1 MIFIMVDVR
10 EYNLRP
16 HPKVRGPLRER
27 PNPPLYP
34 VRSLLAIDR
43 RERGF
48 VEAPPCRM
56 TTKKT
61 WASWPRPNPSKTK
74 AVNKRS
80 SKQDRQDKT
89 VKTRPSRQ
97 GRQDEAV
104 IIRGDDL
111 LIGADDEI
119 RTHAGKAQRLTS
131 VDALFHPCI
140 YNPASEQSCQEHST
154 CLAVTPESKWSLS
167 YRPESYLGTVPLCPE
182 I

>member
-1 MIFIMVDVR
+1 MRTTLAPTVHCKIFPR
-10 EYNLRP
+10 LTPRKHALHGLGRTRP
-16 HPKVRGPLRER
+16 RRR
-27 PNPPLYP
+27 PSIN
-34 VRSLLAIDR
+34 
-43 RERGF
+43 G
-48 VEAPPCRM
+48 
-56 TTKKT
+56 
-61 WASWPRPNPSKTK
+61 
-74 AVNKRS
+74 
-80 SKQDRQDKT
+80 RQNKT